1 MLPVTSCATM
11 GERNKSG
18 PRAPVA
24 SAPWQKAHDAVYC
37 VCPRA
42 ASSFSGG
49 AGRRCF
55 LSGAGLFCPAAGAAA
70 VAGFCSGCC
79 GWRATADA
87 TSAVTKEIPASS
99 ATKSFDLEVSF
110 ILHPRWMHADL
121 MQKTLTDAAGV
132 VSQWHGR

>member
-1 MLPVTSCATM
+1 MLPFTSCATT

-55 LSGAGLFCPAAGAAA
+55 LSGAGPFCAASGAAA
-70 VAGFCSGCC
+70 VAGFCSCC
-79 GWRATADA
+79 GLRAAAVA
-87 TSAVTKEIPASS
+87 TIRNAREIAVSS
-99 ATKSFDLEVSF
+99 ATIDFDLPSELILEDRF
-110 ILHPRWMHADL
+110 ILHPD
-121 MQKTLTDAAGV
+121 LTDADAARV
-132 VSQWHGR
+132 CGRTLGRAS